1 MSNETPQEVNL
12 EASLSAA
19 PSEVAEFAEQD
30 GGVIRKFQHILHQ
43 NPALVPLIV
52 LIFSISLIWRHTW
65 FKVF

>member
-43 NPALVPLIV
+43 NQL
-52 LIFSISLIWRHTW
+52 
-65 FKVF
+65 